1 MNNKKQFEALL
12 YSAIGLAVMFIV
24 VVGFNVVCAAFKQRV
39 DMTAEKLYTLSPGT
53 RAILKKI
60 DTPVKVRFYCTQGE
74 NQMPVFVKT
83 YARRIE
89 DLLAE
94 YRQASGGKIVVEK
107 YDPQPD
113 SDAEDSANLDG
124 VEGQMLSN
132 GDKLYLGL
140 AISCLD
146 AKASLPFM
154 SPDRERLLEYDLSR
168 AISQVITPE
177 KPVIGVMSALPIF
190 GQPMNPMMMRMG
202 QQGQEPWI
210 FITELKRD
218 FTVKQVEI
226 TADKIDDDIKV
237 LLVVYPKDISEVAQ
251 YAIDQYVLRGG
262 KVFAFLDPLSIVDS
276 RGNQMNPMQQAASS
290 GATMDKLL
298 KAWGIEFDI
307 SKVVADRNFL
317 SHINRGSGRA
327 EEAPAVLS
335 MTSDGVNTN
344 DVATSQIDSLLI
356 PFAGVF
362 TGTPAAGLTQTV
374 LLRSSVNSQLIEKM
388 IAQFGGD
395 QSTKD
400 FTPSGKEY
408 PIAIRLTGKFK
419 TAFPEG
425 KPADKSPDKKEDDK
439 KDAAKPGDSL
449 KEGTKEG
456 YVVLVGDADLLYDQF
471 CAQVQN
477 IFGQR
482 IVMPQNGNL
491 NFVQNITEQLAGDSD
506 LIGVRSR
513 ATLNRPFTVVK
524 RMQAAA
530 EISYKNKIKEL
541 EDSLADAQ
549 RRVNELQKSKESG
562 QRFILSPEQQ
572 TELANF
578 RKKEAETKKELKVV
592 RKNLRR
598 EIDSLEN
605 RIKWVNIAGMPLLVT
620 ASGITLALL
629 KRKRTAAK

>member
-298 KAWGIEFDI
+298 KAWA
-307 SKVVADRNFL
+307 SN
-317 SHINRGSGRA
+317 S
-327 EEAPAVLS
+327 
-335 MTSDGVNTN
+335 TS
-344 DVATSQIDSLLI
+344 AK
-356 PFAGVF
+356 
-362 TGTPAAGLTQTV
+362 
-374 LLRSSVNSQLIEKM
+374 SS
-388 IAQFGGD
+388 
-395 QSTKD
+395 
-400 FTPSGKEY
+400 
-408 PIAIRLTGKFK
+408 PIAI
-419 TAFPEG
+419 
-425 KPADKSPDKKEDDK
+425 S
-439 KDAAKPGDSL
+439 
-449 KEGTKEG
+449 
-456 YVVLVGDADLLYDQF
+456 
-471 CAQVQN
+471 
-477 IFGQR
+477 
-482 IVMPQNGNL
+482 
-491 NFVQNITEQLAGDSD
+491 
-506 LIGVRSR
+506 
-513 ATLNRPFTVVK
+513 
-524 RMQAAA
+524 
-530 EISYKNKIKEL
+530 
-541 EDSLADAQ
+541 
-549 RRVNELQKSKESG
+549 
-562 QRFILSPEQQ
+562 
-572 TELANF
+572 
-578 RKKEAETKKELKVV
+578 
-592 RKNLRR
+592 
-598 EIDSLEN
+598 
-605 RIKWVNIAGMPLLVT
+605 
-620 ASGITLALL
+620 
-629 KRKRTAAK
+629 